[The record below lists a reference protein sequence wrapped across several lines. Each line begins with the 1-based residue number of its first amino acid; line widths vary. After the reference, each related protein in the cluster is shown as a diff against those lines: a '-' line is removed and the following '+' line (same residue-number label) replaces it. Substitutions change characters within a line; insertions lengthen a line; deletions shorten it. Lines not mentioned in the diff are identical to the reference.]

1 MRISYSAMDTFQRCP
16 LQYKF
21 RYIDKI
27 PTPKRPE
34 LFFGGLIHKIVQE
47 ALKKDPAM
55 PSLENLLAMLE
66 ENWEEEVFES
76 VQNSRAYLT
85 VGQNMIRNFYHD
97 HKPGLT
103 NIVAIEK
110 RFQIP
115 LSDKHTL
122 SGAIDRIDQLPFG
135 PFEIIDYKTNRKL
148 PTSNELAK
156 PLQLAIYKFAAEES
170 WPDAKEIRL
179 TFYFLKHN
187 KKIPVPIKDIDS
199 KSVKDEVIKAADKI
213 ESTKEFKPKA
223 SFVFDL
229 CDYQERCPKMSHNFK
244 EKIPTD
250 EKIDEIVGEYL
261 KLKNKQAELER
272 TILEHMDK
280 EKIEAFHHKKGVIS
294 RSKGGKFTVRKN
306 S

>member
-1 MRISYSAMDTFQRCP
+1 MRISYSAMDTFERCP

-55 PSLENLLAMLE
+55 PSLDELLTMLE
-66 ENWEEEVFES
+66 ENWEHEVFES
-76 VQNSRAYLT
+76 DQNSRAYFT

-110 RFQIP
+110 RFLIP
-115 LSDKHTL
+115 LSEKHSL
-122 SGAIDRIDQLPFG
+122 SGAIDRVDQLPFG
-135 PFEIIDYKTNRKL
+135 PFEIIDYKTNHDL
-148 PTSNELAK
+148 PTADRLSK
-156 PLQLAIYKFAAEES
+156 PLQLSIYNFAAHEC

-179 TFYFLKHN
+179 TYYFLKHN
-187 KKIPVPIKDIDS
+187 QKIPVPMDETDPAKIKEDIL
-199 KSVKDEVIKAADKI
+199 KIADEI
-213 ESTKEFKPKA
+213 EGTKEFRPNTG
-223 SFVFDL
+223 SNCNW
-229 CDYQERCPKMSHNFK
+229 CDYQERCPKMAHKFK
-244 EKIPTD
+244 DKKASDIKMD
-250 EKIDEIVGEYL
+250 DVVGEYL
-261 KLKNKQAELER
+261 ELKNKEEELER

-280 EKIEAFHHKKGVIS
+280 EKIEAFHHKKGVVS
-294 RSKGGKFTVRKN
+294 RSKSGKFTIRKN
-306 S
+306 